1 MWYCLTHKIYIN
13 MAKFL
18 SIPVTDEQKQL
29 VSADGIILLEQ
40 ASTTTVVITYASAK
54 VVTVTHAALGAN
66 IESMR
71 DYLQDSIVFA
81 QQQPWHQVKYECDAL
96 PKAVSGIAVA

>member
-1 MWYCLTHKIYIN
+1 

-29 VSADGIILLEQ
+29 VSADDVVLCEQ
-40 ASTTTVVITYASAK
+40 ASTTTVTIAYQAGK
-54 VVTVTHAALGAN
+54 VVTITHAALGSN
-66 IESMR
+66 IETMR
-71 DYLQDSIVFA
+71 DYIQDSIVLA